1 MRRRRRR
8 GSDDA
13 ITLFPFL
20 AVLICTVGS
29 LIVLLVVVVEQAKA
43 NAASVSKQRE
53 SERASLEEQNK
64 LLRER
69 TDEFSWRMEIL
80 ESSRQQTAEQLEDRR
95 RELSHLE
102 NEIRNLS
109 QELDAAVEE
118 ARRIAAEE
126 SDEVAQ
132 QAANE
137 KQVEDLRSRL
147 ANAERDLE
155 VARETLSKRKPS
167 YSIVAYDGPHSTER
181 RPIFIECT
189 GERVILQPEGIE
201 LYGIDFKPPITDDN
215 ALAAA
220 LRAKREYLAR
230 TFRDQDDQPY
240 PLIVVRPDG
249 AQAYAAARAAM
260 KSWDAEF
267 GYELVD
273 QNLELKFPKRDAAM
287 VAIVM
292 DAIEEARFQRQRLRA
307 IAPARFGRRKGGTLT
322 ASRNGGFV
330 RNGGTDGGSA
340 LRSRQH
346 DGQPGGLGSTSGPN
360 SNRGG
365 SSSPHGNRLGTA
377 VANQSGP
384 RGNPLGG
391 NRGNL
396 GQNGSYG
403 PSGNNGRGFL
413 DQAAT
418 GSGALGGNPSSSN
431 REHGSLGNRASLGN
445 RTNAGGFGGNGQGG
459 GNGPGQGNGLG
470 DGNQERSP
478 YEPIPEDLQQNDLAE
493 VGSASGGEY
502 QGNTAIGAEFG
513 QGNTSLET
521 NSSAPSS
528 GGQANSNLGTAE
540 SQANSNSGGSSA
552 TNPGGSNP
560 GGSGGSGGSSGARA
574 PAFPSPGQ
582 PASGMGSMSVGSSAM
597 SQPPLPPMAN
607 ARGADWGL
615 PNGSRGSVGITRPI
629 PVLLTGEYLEFKP
642 EERQGRPERVNLKGS
657 MQNEIDQLVSTLWR
671 RMDKWGI
678 AGASMHW
685 KPVLTVRVHPSG
697 EQRFQELSQLLKDS
711 GIAIKRKN

>member
-53 SERASLEEQNK
+53 SERSSLEEQNK

-69 TDEFSWRMEIL
+69 TEEFSWRMEIL

-109 QELDAAVEE
+109 QELDAAVGE

-137 KQVEDLRSRL
+137 KQVEELRARL

-155 VARETLSKRKPS
+155 VARKALSKRKPS
-167 YSIVAYDGPHSTER
+167 YSIVAYDGPHATER

-201 LYGIDFKPPITDDN
+201 LYGVDFQLPITDDN

-267 GYELVD
+267 GYELVAQD
-273 QNLELKFPKRDAAM
+273 LELKFPKRDAAM
-287 VAIVM
+287 VAIMM
-292 DAIEEARFQRQRLRA
+292 DAVEEARFQRQRLKA
-307 IAPARFGRRKGGTLT
+307 IAPARFGRRNSGTLT
-322 ASRNGGFV
+322 ASRQGGFV
-330 RNGGTDGGSA
+330 NNGEAAGGYDS
-340 LRSRQH
+340 RSRQST
-346 DGQPGGLGSTSGPN
+346 GQPGGLGANSGPDSTRGGTPGTNGNRFGKPN

-365 SSSPHGNRLGTA
+365 
-377 VANQSGP
+377 P
-384 RGNPLGG
+384 RGNHLVGG
-391 NRGNL
+391 NGNF
-396 GQNGSYG
+396 G
-403 PSGNNGRGFL
+403 PSGNNGRGFSG
-413 DQAAT
+413 QPSHQINNRSQGFT
-418 GSGALGGNPSSSN
+418 GSGALGSNPPA
-431 REHGSLGNRASLGN
+431 GNRQLRPLGD
-445 RTNAGGFGGNGQGG
+445 RANAGGFGGSGQGG
-459 GNGPGQGNGLG
+459 GNGQGQGSGRG
-470 DGNQERSP
+470 DGNQEQSP
-478 YEPIPEDLQQNDLAE
+478 YEPNPYDQQQNELAE
-493 VGSASGGEY
+493 AGSASGGDY
-502 QGNTAIGAEFG
+502 QGNTTTGEEFG
-513 QGNTSLET
+513 QGNSSLDT
-521 NSSAPSS
+521 NNFEPSP
-528 GGQANSNLGTAE
+528 GGQANSTAGAAGA
-540 SQANSNSGGSSA
+540 QANSHPGGSSA
-552 TNPGGSNP
+552 ANAAGSN
-560 GGSGGSGGSSGARA
+560 SSRAGGSGGSSGAATPA
-574 PAFPSPGQ
+574 PQSPGQ
-582 PASGMGSMSVGSSAM
+582 PASGMGSMSAGASAM
-597 SQPPLPPMAN
+597 SQPPIPPMAN

-615 PNGSRGSVGITRPI
+615 PTGSRGSVGITRPI
-629 PVLLTGEYLEFKP
+629 PVLLTGQYLEFKP
-642 EERQGRPERVNLKGS
+642 EKRHGEPERVQFEGS
-657 MQNEIDQLVSTLWR
+657 LHNEIDQLVTTLWQ

-678 AGASMHW
+678 AGTSMHW
-685 KPVLTVRVHPSG
+685 KPVLSVRVHPSG
-697 EQRFQELSQLLKDS
+697 EQRFQELSQLLKNS
-711 GIAIKRKN
+711 GIAVKRKN